1 MDDQLINM
9 RFVALEARVAYLEQ
23 LLTSKEQGT
32 TTITMSAKQKK
43 HKDLS
48 PEQRA
53 AIRARLV
60 AGKEAK
66 KQKEIAEA
74 VAVAKTEKPAKKK
87 ETKNGTSEAAN

>member
-1 MDDQLINM
+1 
-9 RFVALEARVAYLEQ
+9 
-23 LLTSKEQGT
+23 
-32 TTITMSAKQKK
+32 MSAKQKK

-66 KQKEIAEA
+66 KQKEIDEA
-74 VAVAKTEKPAKKK
+74 VAGAKEEGKSKGEVK
-87 ETKNGTSEAAN
+87 ESKRTKVQIT

>member
-1 MDDQLINM
+1 MDDQLANM
-9 RFVALEARVAYLEQ
+9 RFAALEARMAYLEQ
-23 LLTSKEQGT
+23 LLASKDQGT
-32 TTITMSAKQKK
+32 ASTPIKEKK
-43 HKDLS
+43 RKDLS

-74 VAVAKTEKPAKKK
+74 VAGAKTEKPTKKK
-87 ETKNGTSEAAN
+87 ETKNGTPEAAN